1 MKWDFIFDP
10 LVSIPLLMGI
20 GLFAGLA
27 IVLSYARSAGSVG
40 GRRRLALT
48 LMRIGVLCAL
58 LVLLLRP
65 MALVPRDEVRD
76 KPLVSV
82 LVDTSQSMNTKDV
95 DKRSRYEAALGALQG
110 KKSDSLLTTLGRNYD
125 VQLFSFDKDLRR
137 TAMRFLTASQEVG
150 GKETCIAAAL
160 SDAVKGAAAGKI
172 RGILLLSDGRSNE
185 TDPQSS
191 IRSAARYLRTL
202 KIPVWTVPLGTAS
215 EVKDAH
221 VLARLNSNFLFAQQ
235 PASLLVSLT
244 ATGYTNWAANVQ
256 VYRENEQVTSKQV
269 MLENGHAETSIP
281 IREERRGVYQYRV
294 ELEPLPGETDLE
306 NNKRSV
312 IARVIDE
319 KTKVLVVE
327 ARPHWDSKFLLRT
340 LRADVNV
347 EVTSIFYVNP
357 NKTFAVVEKAGQ
369 DDTAEKT
376 VLPGLQMPRSRDELL
391 RYDCVFLGKDAD
403 EVFSSAEL
411 KLLQQFVAE
420 DGGNVVFFRGKPYEG
435 QSPELAKIEP
445 VRWGDGSLTNVYLE
459 LTAEGKA
466 NPIFDYGTRGKPSD
480 VIVREL
486 PAMTS
491 VTRVTDEKSLAV
503 VLARVEDGRRSEP
516 IATVIYQRYGK
527 GKVMTIGAA
536 GLWQWGFLPERLD
549 QYDDIY
555 SRFWSQMIR
564 WLVSGSDFLPGRDV
578 SFQVDKN
585 TYRPGEPVR
594 MTVTARLV
602 ERSRYRPKI
611 EVVQPDHSVVRIT
624 PEPQQDA
631 ESVYAVQFTPQQ
643 EGEYEAVLY
652 NNVGKPEKDLVRF
665 TLYDDSVEQRCVQ
678 ADREMLNLI
687 SDVTGGQSLELTELK
702 TLPDKIQAV
711 EVLTRERIKPEDIW
725 DRLPVFGMLICV
737 LAVEWFVRRVSGL
750 L

>member
-1 MKWDFIFDP
+1 MKWDFLFDP
-10 LVSIPLLMGI
+10 LISISVLIGI
-20 GLFAGLA
+20 GLFAGLT
-27 IVLSYARSAGSVG
+27 IVLSYARSARSV
-40 GRRRLALT
+40 RRGLRLALT
-48 LMRIGVLCAL
+48 LMRIGVLGAL
-58 LVLLLRP
+58 MILLLRP

-76 KPLVSV
+76 KPVVSV

-95 DKRSRYEAALGALQG
+95 DKRSRYEAALGVLQA
-110 KKSDSLLTTLGRNYD
+110 KKNDSLLARLGRDYNVELY
-125 VQLFSFDKDLRR
+125 SFDKDLRR
-137 TAMRFLTASQEVG
+137 TAPRFLIANQEAE
-150 GKETCIAAAL
+150 GKETRIAAAL
-160 SDAVKGAAAGKI
+160 SNAVKGAVAGKI
-172 RGILLLSDGRSNE
+172 RGVLLLSDGRSNE

-191 IRSAARYLRTL
+191 MRSAARYLRTL

-221 VLARLNSNFLFAQQ
+221 VLARLSSNFLFAQQ

-244 ATGYTNWAANVQ
+244 ATGYTNWAANLQ
-256 VYRENEQVTSKQV
+256 VYRENEYVTSKQV

-294 ELEPLPGETDLE
+294 ELEPLPGETDLD

-327 ARPHWDSKFLLRT
+327 ARPHWDSKFLLRR

-347 EVTSIFYVNP
+347 EVTSIFYINP
-357 NKTFAVVEKAGQ
+357 NKTFAVVEKGGQ
-369 DDTAEKT
+369 DDEADKT
-376 VLPGLQMPRSRDELL
+376 VLPGLRMPRTREELL
-391 RYDCVFLGKDAD
+391 KYDCIFLGKDVD
-403 EVFSSAEL
+403 EVFSGAEL

-435 QSPELAKIEP
+435 QSPELSKIEP
-445 VRWGDGSLTNVYLE
+445 VRWGDGALTDVYLE

-480 VIVREL
+480 VIIREL

-503 VLARVEDGRRSEP
+503 VLARVGDGRQSEP
-516 IATVIYQRYGK
+516 IATVVYQRYGK

-564 WLVSGSDFLPGRDV
+564 WLVSGSEFLPGRDV
-578 SFQVDKN
+578 SFQIDKN
-585 TYRPGEPVR
+585 TYKPGEPVR
-594 MTVTARLV
+594 MTITARLV
-602 ERSRYRPKI
+602 ERSRYQPKI
-611 EVVQPDHSVVRIT
+611 EIVQPDHSVVRIA
-624 PEPQQDA
+624 PQLQQDS
-631 ESVYAVQFTPQQ
+631 ESVYAAQFTPQQ
-643 EGEYEAVLY
+643 EGEYEAVLS
-652 NNVGKPEKDLVRF
+652 NNTGKPEKDVVRF
-665 TLYDDSVEQRCVQ
+665 TVYDDSVEQRCVQ

-687 SDVTGGQSLELTELK
+687 SDVTGGESLELAQVN

-711 EVLTRERIKPEDIW
+711 EMLTRERVKPEDIW
-725 DRLPVFGMLICV
+725 DRLPVFSMLICL
-737 LAVEWFVRRVSGL
+737 LAAEWFIRRVSGL